1 MVKILT
7 QCVQGVGGIGRLLP
21 GAVNWASLSSQD
33 ICAFTVSHKTQY
45 TRIYIYNINYSH
57 SVIRVHTMFMCV
69 LVYYTSYFLHPTDSS
84 QTCQF
89 PPTGRQEHIQDVIES
104 TTGPTSK
111 WCKDVA
117 KLLKCPLAQDG
128 RVSQHLIS
136 PINGGLNGEII
147 YKW

>member
-1 MVKILT
+1 MCRELEALGGYCLAQSTGHHYPPKISAPLQFHT
-7 QCVQGVGGIGRLLP
+7 RLNTH
-21 GAVNWASLSSQD
+21 VY
-33 ICAFTVSHKTQY
+33 IY
-45 TRIYIYNINYSH
+45 IYIYNINYSH
-57 SVIRVHTMFMCV
+57 SVIRVHTVFICV
-69 LVYYTSYFLHPTDSS
+69 LVYYTSYFLQPTDSS

-89 PPTGRQEHIQDVIES
+89 PLTGRQEHIQDVIES

-136 PINGGLNGEII
+136 PINGGFNREII